1 MINVFSSAKTTGV
14 TILFCGAAT
23 AFIFIQIVIFGIKS
37 SDFIMMNPFL
47 SGYLHLS
54 MEHFLLN
61 MGILLLA
68 LLPEVNRYYSPLKIF
83 YITTI
88 ISLLYLPIEVL
99 GFTEVAIGTSGTC
112 YFLISRYLLSLEN
125 KAWLGV
131 SGIVLLACIETWELT
146 GYPDGAAHGVHLIGM
161 FLGFVSFRYN
171 HVKIL
176 NP

>member
-1 MINVFSSAKTTGV
+1 MSNVPLSAKTTGM

-23 AFIFIQIVIFGIKS
+23 VFIFLQVVIFGINS
-37 SDFIMMNPFL
+37 SDLIMMNPFL

-61 MGILLLA
+61 MVILLLA
-68 LLPEVNRYYSPLKIF
+68 LIPEVNRYYSPLKIF

-88 ISLLYLPIEVL
+88 ISLLYLPIEAL
-99 GFTEVAIGTSGTC
+99 GFTEVAIGISGTC

-131 SGIVLLACIETWELT
+131 PGIVLLACIETWGLS
-146 GYPDGAAHGVHLIGM
+146 GSPDGAAHGVHLIGM
-161 FLGFVSFRYN
+161 FLGFVSLRYN

-176 NP
+176 TP